1 MIIDTGVLIWFLRGN
16 EKAVNEII
24 NAGSFSVSII
34 TYMELLQGMRNK
46 QEMEQ
51 MKKSFEKMRI
61 RVLPINESISFRAA
75 DLADLVEKHALSSSM
90 ELADALIAS
99 TCSYYGELLMTAN
112 DKHYRVVDDL
122 QLSIFRP

>member
-1 MIIDTGVLIWFLRGN
+1 MIIDTDVLICFLRGN

-51 MKKSFEKMRI
+51 MKKSFDKMGI
-61 RVLPINESISFRAA
+61 QSI
-75 DLADLVEKHALSSSM
+75 
-90 ELADALIAS
+90 
-99 TCSYYGELLMTAN
+99 AN
-112 DKHYRVVDDL
+112 
-122 QLSIFRP
+122 